1 MAERDVW
8 RGVAPDARLKAVTTD
23 GRLPFVFEANG
34 SRLLRWTLS
43 RVVVWWRGV
52 RSSSVV
58 GGCLWGMRTE
68 VVGEVAYCLV
78 RGLSPM
84 DCKSIA
90 KASKVRILHLPPRAE
105 RAPDQRKRRS
115 GALSCGPAVIG
126 SNRLSTAARRE
137 YAGKLRPRPALRQ
150 PRSAPRPPRCA
161 LSRLHLGHRRTWRRP

>member
-1 MAERDVW
+1 MA
-8 RGVAPDARLKAVTTD
+8 RGCARCRLKAATTD

-68 VVGEVAYCLV
+68 VVGEVAFCLV

-105 RAPDQRKRRS
+105 RAPDVMKER
-115 GALSCGPAVIG
+115 GL
-126 SNRLSTAARRE
+126 L
-137 YAGKLRPRPALRQ
+137 
-150 PRSAPRPPRCA
+150 
-161 LSRLHLGHRRTWRRP
+161 